1 MAKKESKQLR
11 QACVAAKEK
20 AAKIDKTYGS
30 VIDKVRE
37 ATKAPIQEIRKLL
50 LKLLDTLE
58 KPMQQEGH

>member
-1 MAKKESKQLR
+1 M
-11 QACVAAKEK
+11 VAREK
-20 AAKIDKTYGS
+20 AAKIDKAYAA

-58 KPMQQEGH
+58 KPMQQEGHERRS